1 MTRVAINGFGRI
13 GRNVF
18 RIIASR
24 PDTDIRVV
32 AINDLS
38 DDDILAYLLEY
49 DSVMGRFDQ
58 EVTVSD
64 GVMKVGDHEIKM
76 LMERDPADLP
86 WDELEVDVVV
96 EATGVF
102 RDRASLQ
109 KHLDAG
115 AKRVILTVPSKDA
128 IDETIVLGVNDG
140 ELDADDLIV
149 SNASCTTNCLAP
161 LAKVLDD
168 AFGIKKGVMTTVHAY
183 TNDQRLADVPHKDLR
198 RSRAATEN
206 IIPTTTGAAKA
217 VGEVLPKLDG
227 KLDGMAMRVP
237 VPDGSTVDLVVELE
251 KDVTVEEVNAAIK
264 KAAEGELAGIMEYTE
279 DPIVST
285 DIIGNPHSS
294 IFDASGTQVLGRNL
308 VKVMSWYD
316 NEWGYS
322 NRVVDLIQRLAEVIE
337 ENATV

>member
-13 GRNVF
+13 GRTVF
-18 RIIASR
+18 RIIAGR
-24 PDTDIRVV
+24 PESGVEVV

-38 DDDILAYLLEY
+38 DDKILAYLLEY

-58 EVTVSD
+58 EVSVSD
-64 GVMKVGDHEIKM
+64 GVMTVGGHDVQM
-76 LMERDPADLP
+76 LMERDPAKLP
-86 WDELEVDVVV
+86 WDELEVDVVI

-102 RDRASLQ
+102 RDRESLN
-109 KHLDAG
+109 KHISAG
-115 AKRVILTVPSKDA
+115 AKRVILTVPSKDK
-128 IDETIVLGVNDG
+128 IDETVVLGVNDQD
-140 ELDADDLIV
+140 LDVGDILV

-168 AFGIKKGVMTTVHAY
+168 SFGIKKGVMTTVHAY

-217 VGEVLPKLDG
+217 VGEVLPQLDG

-237 VPDGSTVDLVVELE
+237 VPDGSTVDLVVELNE
-251 KDVTVEEVNAAIK
+251 NVTVEQVNEAVRV
-264 KAAEGELAGIMEYTE
+264 AAEGPLAGIIEYNV

-294 IFDASGTQVLGRNL
+294 IFDAAATQVLGGNL

-322 NRVVDLIQRLAEVIE
+322 NRVVDLIERLGEVME
-337 ENATV
+337 AG